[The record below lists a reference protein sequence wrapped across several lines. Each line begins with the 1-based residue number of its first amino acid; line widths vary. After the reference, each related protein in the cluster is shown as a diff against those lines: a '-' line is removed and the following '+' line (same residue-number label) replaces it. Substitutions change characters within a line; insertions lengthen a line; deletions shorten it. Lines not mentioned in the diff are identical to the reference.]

1 MDQANKPYD
10 DHAAPNRQ
18 TGGPTDRLHQDILRM
33 GTLVEEAL
41 RKGLSA
47 LEMKDYALADHVVA
61 ADRNIDQMQRAI
73 EQQCTRLIAEEHPT
87 GARLR
92 EIVTAIKI
100 ATTLERL
107 GDHARHLARR
117 ARSITDSHYIQTL
130 PIIREMAEIGISML
144 HDLLTAWVEQNPD
157 RAISVA
163 ARDDQLDRLHAQLMG
178 DIVRIIQARPDTIER
193 GVDLLFV
200 NRFLERLG
208 DHVTNMCEW
217 VVFVERAEYVELNQ

>member
-1 MDQANKPYD
+1 MDRSAQLRNARESGD
-10 DHAAPNRQ
+10 EI
-18 TGGPTDRLHQDILRM
+18 TEMHQSILRM
-33 GTLVEEAL
+33 GTLVGEAL

-61 ADRNIDQMQRAI
+61 ADRTIDEMQRAVEERCI
-73 EQQCTRLIAEEHPT
+73 RIIAEYRPS

-92 EIVTAIKI
+92 EIVTAVKI
-100 ATTLERL
+100 ASTLERL

-130 PIIREMAEIGISML
+130 PQIREMAEICILML
-144 HDLLTAWVEQNPD
+144 HDFLTAWVERNSE
-157 RAISVA
+157 RAIAVA
-163 ARDDQLDRLHAQLMG
+163 RRDDRLDELHGELMETIMK
-178 DIVRIIQARPDTIER
+178 IVQARPETIER

-217 VVFVERAEYVELNQ
+217 VVFVDRAEYVDLNS